1 MSITSPIWKLE
12 TGLWNAPGCSSLS
25 ARYFG
30 KDDPLRRGARLAQ
43 FKPGAGIDRDLPVAG
58 NRVPQIER
66 PHIHP
71 DRAVV

>member
-43 FKPGAGIDRDLPVAG
+43 FKPGAGIDCDLPVAG

-66 PHIHP
+66 PRIHP